1 MPYVPS
7 PTLLDSR
14 GLAIGAIV
22 GAVSG
27 PLLRSVIV
35 NCRQLAQVGLGLIGV
50 WALVVALNGFM
61 TFAAIFGREATGA
74 VLISIGL
81 PVLLLL
87 GLSYVL
93 VFHNIQLATAISP
106 DPAATIEPGSTD
118 DLARTLIVLLG
129 VFLLV
134 QAIPGTLNGVL
145 AYLAAGE
152 FPNTTIGLGPLRG
165 FIGHVV
171 QIAIAI
177 WLIRRPER
185 LLDYVRRPRPVET
198 E

>member
-1 MPYVPS
+1 MNS
-7 PTLLDSR
+7 
-14 GLAIGAIV
+14 
-22 GAVSG
+22 
-27 PLLRSVIV
+27 
-35 NCRQLAQVGLGLIGV
+35 RQLAQVGLGIIGV
-50 WALVVALNGFM
+50 LALLDALNGFM
-61 TFAAIFGREATGA
+61 TFAAVFGQESTRA

-87 GLSYVL
+87 GLSYLL
-93 VFHNIQLATAISP
+93 VFHNAQLAAAICP
-106 DPAATIEPGSTD
+106 DSDATIERGSTD

-152 FPNTTIGLGPLRG
+152 FPNMTDRAGPLRG

-171 QIAIAI
+171 QIVIAI
-177 WLIRRPER
+177 YLIRRPER
-185 LLDYVRRPRPVET
+185 LLDYVRRTRPAET
-198 E
+198 D

>member
-1 MPYVPS
+1 MNS
-7 PTLLDSR
+7 
-14 GLAIGAIV
+14 
-22 GAVSG
+22 
-27 PLLRSVIV
+27 
-35 NCRQLAQVGLGLIGV
+35 RQLAQVGLGIIGV
-50 WALVVALNGFM
+50 LALVDALNGFM
-61 TFAAIFGREATGA
+61 TFAAIFGQESTRA

-81 PVLLLL
+81 PVALLL

-93 VFHNIQLATAISP
+93 VFHNAQLAAAISP
-106 DPAATIEPGSTD
+106 DAGATIDGSP
-118 DLARTLIVLLG
+118 DLDRILIVLLG

-152 FPNTTIGLGPLRG
+152 FPNMTDRAGPLRG

-177 WLIRRPER
+177 WLITRPER
-185 LLDYVRRPRPVET
+185 LLGYVRRPRPAET
-198 E
+198 D

>member
-1 MPYVPS
+1 
-7 PTLLDSR
+7 
-14 GLAIGAIV
+14 
-22 GAVSG
+22 
-27 PLLRSVIV
+27 V
-35 NCRQLAQVGLGLIGV
+35 NSRQLAQVGLGIIGV
-50 WALVVALNGFM
+50 LALLDALNGFM
-61 TFAAIFGREATGA
+61 TFAAIFGRQSTGA

-81 PVLLLL
+81 PVALLL

-93 VFHNIQLATAISP
+93 VFHNAQLAAAIAPDAGAAIDGSP
-106 DPAATIEPGSTD
+106 
-118 DLARTLIVLLG
+118 DLARILIVLLG

-152 FPNTTIGLGPLRG
+152 FPNMTDRAGPLRG

-198 E
+198 D